1 MMNGRRKSDRP
12 VVATK
17 PANKVDVPANK
28 AEALA
33 ANNARSIEK
42 DSFVDW
48 LWEKL
53 ETDFGFHPP
62 W

>member
-1 MMNGRRKSDRP
+1 MDPIFYCLNG
-12 VVATK
+12 
-17 PANKVDVPANK
+17 NVDK

-33 ANNARSIEK
+33 VNSARSIEK
-42 DSFVDW
+42 DSFVNW

-62 W
+62 N